1 MWYSSHKSVFHG
13 MYIIFVHDLNRYF
26 ANSASQTWK
35 STLFLKHV
43 EAEKL
48 NDDSLTSSEQLNQ
61 YESARRSKNTPAVKS
76 PCFGYSIVELSAAAE
91 WLLSGWSWQNIVCL
105 YVKIWTIKK
114 VNQER
119 LMNANSHRS
128 GNKSL
133 VPVLSRSLSLL
144 QRTWCPVSAQVRVS
158 RWSTLLCWLSRS
170 KLRDS
175 ASNTWRTRTT
185 DWRYKSPL
193 NHLNS

>member
-1 MWYSSHKSVFHG
+1 M
-13 MYIIFVHDLNRYF
+13 
-26 ANSASQTWK
+26 
-35 STLFLKHV
+35 
-43 EAEKL
+43 
-48 NDDSLTSSEQLNQ
+48 TSSEQLNQ

-119 LMNANSHRS
+119 LMNANSHTS

-133 VPVLSRSLSLL
+133 VPVLSLSLSSAANMMSGVGSGSGVQVIDSPLLTQQIEAQRLCIKHLKNENNRLKVQVTSKPPQLLEFTIFFMMNL
-144 QRTWCPVSAQVRVS
+144 QRREEIVTRVKKRREVNLKAANIS
-158 RWSTLLCWLSRS
+158 S
-170 KLRDS
+170 
-175 ASNTWRTRTT
+175 
-185 DWRYKSPL
+185 
-193 NHLNS
+193 